1 MFTEL
6 KPGSVIIIIPTK
18 PIMTANHLNMPTF
31 SLNKKIENIV
41 VNIGAANEIL
51 VTVASGR
58 FLSAKN
64 IAAKAISPEQHLI
77 KCNPG
82 LFVL

>member
-18 PIMTANHLNMPTF
+18 PIITANHLNMPTF

-41 VNIGAANEIL
+41 VNMGAAN
-51 VTVASGR
+51 
-58 FLSAKN
+58 
-64 IAAKAISPEQHLI
+64 
-77 KCNPG
+77 
-82 LFVL
+82 

>member
-41 VNIGAANEIL
+41 VNMGAANVML
-51 VTVASGR
+51 TTVAKGNSLR
-58 FLSAKN
+58 AMNIEIKAIRPAKHLSACK
-64 IAAKAISPEQHLI
+64 
-77 KCNPG
+77 PG
-82 LFVL
+82 LLV

>member
-41 VNIGAANEIL
+41 VNMGAANEML
-51 VTVASGR
+51 TTVANGK
-58 FLSAKN
+58 FLKAIN
-64 IAAKAISPEQHLI
+64 IAIKAIKPDKHLK
-77 KCNPG
+77 KCKPG
-82 LFVL
+82 LLV

>member
-6 KPGSVIIIIPTK
+6 KPGSVIIIMPTK

-41 VNIGAANEIL
+41 VNMGAANEML
-51 VTVASGR
+51 TTVANGK
-58 FLSAKN
+58 FLKAIN
-64 IAAKAISPEQHLI
+64 IAIRAINPEPHLKA
-77 KCNPG
+77 CNPG
-82 LFVL
+82 R

>member
-1 MFTEL
+1 MFKLENPGWVITKTPI
-6 KPGSVIIIIPTK
+6 KPTN
-18 PIMTANHLNMPTF
+18 TAAHLYTPTF
-31 SLNKKIENIV
+31 SLSKNIDSKV